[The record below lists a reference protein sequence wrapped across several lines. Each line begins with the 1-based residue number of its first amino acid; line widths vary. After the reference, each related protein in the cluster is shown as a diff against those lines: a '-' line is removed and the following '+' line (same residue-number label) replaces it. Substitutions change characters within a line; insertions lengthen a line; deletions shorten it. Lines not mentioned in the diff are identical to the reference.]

1 MRQSIEP
8 SGAKMA
14 YYTVMTGDGDLLCDG
29 VSEHEIARIAQAWAD
44 RLAETVYY
52 TESSIAPDDED
63 IGTAV
68 EPRTGRGECGD
79 YTGARC
85 IWLGS
90 PDDTVVV
97 EYMPMYLR
105 ASHEA
110 AGGIGVYPHNGAVRI
125 RCERSCAESIVEHD
139 ADWAWIIG
147 E

>member
-1 MRQSIEP
+1 MNNCKCHVGPEW
-8 SGAKMA
+8 SGRPNPENP
-14 YYTVMTGDGDLLCDG
+14 DNEWLCDECG
-29 VSEHEIARIAQAWAD
+29 RAVPASAA
-44 RLAETVYY
+44 
-52 TESSIAPDDED
+52 

-68 EPRTGRGECGD
+68 EPRTVHCECGD
-79 YTGARC
+79 YTGERC
-85 IWLGS
+85 EWTGS

-110 AGGIGVYPHNGAVRI
+110 ARNVGRYPHNGAVRI

-139 ADWAWIIG
+139 ADWAWIVD